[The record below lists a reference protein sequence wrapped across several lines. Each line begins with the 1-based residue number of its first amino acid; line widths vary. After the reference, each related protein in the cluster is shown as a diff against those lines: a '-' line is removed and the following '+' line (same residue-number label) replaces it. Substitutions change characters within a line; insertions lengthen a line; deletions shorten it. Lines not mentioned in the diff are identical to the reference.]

1 MRMIDADELM
11 EHVWR
16 DKLDSREAI
25 ADMIN
30 NAPTVE
36 MTATFWGYNVEELH
50 MFAAMCRSA
59 GITEDE
65 LHSFIQDATIIVK
78 VVQEETRKS
87 LRETLKIM
95 MERTI

>member
-1 MRMIDADELM
+1 MRLINADELM

-25 ADMIN
+25 AEMIN

-50 MFAAMCRSA
+50 KFAVMCRSA

-65 LHSFIQDATIIVK
+65 LHSFIQDAMILVK
-78 VVQEETRKS
+78 VIQEETKKS
-87 LRETLKIM
+87 LREALKKM